1 MARHWSLDDVSRLMV
16 VSIQNTCIWLTIK
29 PGTYTLVHII
39 DQGKSSKEELL
50 NKPTCMKQILQKANH
65 FVGVSLASKVKVLE
79 KK

>member
-1 MARHWSLDDVSRLMV
+1 MQVDNKTRN
-16 VSIQNTCIWLTIK
+16 I
-29 PGTYTLVHII
+29 YII

-65 FVGVSLASKVKVLE
+65 FVGVSLASKVKVVG